1 MTEKDKKSLLKIA
14 REAVKSGFSG
24 EKFLQA
30 KPESDFLLSKRGAF
44 VTIHGK
50 NGVLR
55 GCIGMIQSD
64 QPLYQT
70 VRDMALE
77 AAFHDTRFDAIKA
90 GELESIRFE
99 ISVLTPFK
107 KIKDPK
113 EIELGRHGVMVKQ
126 GASSGV
132 FLPQVA
138 IETGWGIEEFMGHLC
153 EGKAG
158 LSFDCWKNSKAD
170 IYTFEAEIIQE

>member
-1 MTEKDKKSLLKIA
+1 MTEKDRKALLKIA
-14 REAVKSGFSG
+14 RETVKSGFSA
-24 EKFLQA
+24 EKYLPA
-30 KPESDFLLSKRGAF
+30 KPESVFLLSKRGAF

-55 GCIGMIQSD
+55 GCIGMMQSD
-64 QPLYQT
+64 LPLYQT

-77 AAFHDTRFDAIKA
+77 AAFNDSRFDGIKA
-90 GELESIRFE
+90 SELESLRFE

-113 EIELGRHGVMVKQ
+113 EIELGKHGVMVKQ

-138 IETGWGIEEFMGHLC
+138 LETGWGIEEFMGHLC

-158 LSFDCWKNSKAD
+158 LSFDCWKNGKAD